1 LSLTG
6 IEPRF
11 RGDRQETL
19 GRLLM
24 DEAHRISSLL
34 TRSPGV

>member
-11 RGDRQETL
+11 KGERQEML

-34 TRSPGV
+34 QGR